1 MPPLLQWISALTV
14 ATATFCEETHK
25 YQRSWALTMVSWYG
39 SCRGLIDKE
48 DELIADPKPTAESRV
63 EEIAPAVFEQAVA
76 QADIAISITD
86 PSANIVYVNPA
97 FARVTGFSAEEL
109 VAANQSVLSNKSTP
123 PELYAEMWSAISQ
136 GQAWSGRLVN
146 RRKDGS
152 KYLADLL
159 ITPVTNSDGKITN
172 YLGIQ
177 RDITPLHRLECA
189 LADQKAIVEAMVDAA
204 PIVIALLDSRQ
215 QVVLDNQE
223 YKKLVSDMRVVEP
236 AEVILNAVKAGNRAL
251 LDQPAIGQCAFHDHE
266 IAFDST
272 SGRRWFSCTGTW
284 VQRIDAAADTFF
296 DRQDE
301 VYLALICKET
311 TNLHAEQEKAR
322 LAMLRAVMAEEER
335 VESIRESLSAAAF
348 KIEGPINVIASVL
361 ATLKRQGKAGA
372 AEGALSEVLAAGRQA
387 VDCLRHA
394 VPAGPSESFS
404 TVNLNEI
411 VRDVIDLSE
420 QRLLACGIELAW
432 IPQAVLPSVTAYRA
446 RMRSLFKS
454 LIDNAIDSMNTLRSG
469 QRSLRIV
476 TNGWRDRV
484 EVTIEDSGP
493 GIPADLR
500 YKVFEPFFSTRGE
513 GGAHLGTGLSS
524 AQQIVADH
532 DGAIEIETPAGG
544 GCRVRVVLPVK
555 R

>member
-1 MPPLLQWISALTV
+1 MAAGWSQDPRAPV
-14 ATATFCEETHK
+14 ATATFCKKRHK
-25 YQRSWALTMVSWYG
+25 RGAGQAPTMASWYG
-39 SCRGLIDKE
+39 SCRGMIDKE
-48 DELIADPKPTAESRV
+48 NELTANSKPADDHPV
-63 EEIAPAVFEQAVA
+63 GEIAPAVFEQAVA

-97 FARVTGFSAEEL
+97 FARVTGFSMDEL
-109 VAANQSVLSNKSTP
+109 VAANQSILSNKSTP
-123 PELYAEMWSAISQ
+123 PQLYSEMWSAI
-136 GQAWSGRLVN
+136 GHRQAWSGRLVN
-146 RRKDGS
+146 RRKDGT
-152 KYLADLL
+152 KYLAELL
-159 ITPVTNSDGKITN
+159 ITPVVGADGNITN

-177 RDITPLHRLECA
+177 RDITPLHRLECE
-189 LADQKAIVEAMVDAA
+189 LADQKAIVESMVDAA
-204 PIVIALLDSRQ
+204 PIVIALLDRQQ

-236 AEVILNAVKAGNRAL
+236 AEVILNAVKADRAGL
-251 LDQPAIGQCAFHDHE
+251 LDQPVIGQCAFHDHE
-266 IAFDST
+266 IAFDSAG
-272 SGRRWFSCTGTW
+272 GRRWFSCTGTW

-296 DRQDE
+296 ERRDE
-301 VYLALICKET
+301 VFLVLICKET

-372 AEGALSEVLAAGRQA
+372 AEGALSEVLTAGRQA

-394 VPAGPSESFS
+394 VPAGPGESFS
-404 TVNLNEI
+404 TVNINET

-432 IPQAVLPSVTAYRA
+432 IPQAVLPAITAYRA
-446 RMRSLFKS
+446 RMRSLFKA
-454 LIDNAIDSMNTLRSG
+454 LIDNAIDSMNTLRG
-469 QRSLRIV
+469 GRRCLRIV
-476 TNGWRDRV
+476 TSGWRDRV

-532 DGAIEIETPAGG
+532 DGALEIETPAGG
-544 GCRVRVVLPVK
+544 GCRVRVVLPV
-555 R
+555 RR